1 MNCYEKFQYTWVIH
15 NSGSVYWSGRKIVL
29 KETNKNNPRPELTE
43 IPISDIEPNGIIKIA
58 TNFEARSIE
67 KKFIVEW
74 DMKDSNNQS
83 CFRMSDG
90 LNVTVNVSYKIDT
103 ED

>member
-1 MNCYEKFQYTWVIH
+1 M
-15 NSGSVYWSGRKIVL
+15 
-29 KETNKNNPRPELTE
+29 NKNSPLSKLTE
-43 IPISDIEPNGIIKIA
+43 RPIPDIGPNGIIKIA

-74 DMKDSNNQS
+74 DMKDLNDRS
-83 CFRMSDG
+83 CFRMSAG

>member
-1 MNCYEKFQYTWVIH
+1 M
-15 NSGSVYWSGRKIVL
+15 
-29 KETNKNNPRPELTE
+29 NKNSPPSKLTE
-43 IPISDIEPNGIIKIA
+43 RPIPDIGPNGIIKIA

-74 DMKDSNNQS
+74 DMKDSNDQS
-83 CFRMSDG
+83 CFRMSAG